1 MSKCNCVGA
10 CLCVYVCVCAKF
22 DFQFSFSDL
31 PHTRCSC
38 VFFFSL
44 YASNCHKIIAYSRA
58 SALMAL
64 WEIGVIGGGGGGYS
78 EIDFVRGKQTIDF
91 GTHLRPAPPMADSWR
106 RRSCTRDSDLS
117 DRPPPDY
124 CRRVQLILRHGHRC
138 APVQQ
143 QQQSQQ

>member
-1 MSKCNCVGA
+1 MSKCNCVGDYLCLRV
-10 CLCVYVCVCAKF
+10 CLCVCVCQIRFSIFIFRFAAPASAGVCV
-22 DFQFSFSDL
+22 SL
-31 PHTRCSC
+31 
-38 VFFFSL
+38 FSL
-44 YASNCHKIIAYSRA
+44 HASNCHKIIAYSRA

-64 WEIGVIGGGGGGYS
+64 REVVGGVGLDS

-143 QQQSQQ
+143 QRQ

>member
-1 MSKCNCVGA
+1 MANEQVQLCGRRSKP
-10 CLCVYVCVCAKF
+10 VCVCAKF

-31 PHTRCSC
+31 PHPRLLVC
-38 VFFFSL
+38 VFLFFSL
-44 YASNCHKIIAYSRA
+44 HASNCHKIIAYSRA

-64 WEIGVIGGGGGGYS
+64 REVVGGLGLDS

-143 QQQSQQ
+143 QRQ